1 MMGSRPVRE
10 PAELVIWSATALLG
24 IMVGIGTAFMLWSGF
39 RHAMDDALVDAAVL
53 AIASGL
59 SLVAVAMDNLT
70 ARLFVWAACATLL
83 IAFFT
88 GASFFVALAG

>member
-39 RHAMDDALVDAAVL
+39 HRSTDQAIVGAAIVALGL
-53 AIASGL
+53 GL
-59 SLVAVAMDNLT
+59 SLVAVAIDNVT
-70 ARLFVWAACATLL
+70 VRLFIWSASLTIIV
-83 IAFFT
+83 AFFS
-88 GASFFVALAG
+88 GAGFFAALAS